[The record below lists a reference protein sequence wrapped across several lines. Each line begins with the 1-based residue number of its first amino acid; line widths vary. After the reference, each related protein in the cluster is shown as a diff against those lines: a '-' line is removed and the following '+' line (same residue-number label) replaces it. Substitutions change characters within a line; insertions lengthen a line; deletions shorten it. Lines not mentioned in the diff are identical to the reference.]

1 MGRITLQGTHAAMT
15 SAGIKA
21 PAPMFTGEVF
31 AQLTIEVVQHHLV
44 LHRIFNC
51 VGVFMWKTIPPSE
64 MNEKQV
70 DIHQKKRLQFTA
82 SGHLNTSET

>member
-1 MGRITLQGTHAAMT
+1 MGRITLQGTPAAMT

-31 AQLTIEVVQHHLV
+31 ARLTIEVVQHHLV
-44 LHRIFNC
+44 LYRIFN
-51 VGVFMWKTIPPSE
+51 GMGAFLWKTIPPSE

-70 DIHQKKRLQFTA
+70 DIHQKKRL
-82 SGHLNTSET
+82 HW

>member
-1 MGRITLQGTHAAMT
+1 MGRITLQGTPAAMT
-15 SAGIKA
+15 PAAIKA

-31 AQLTIEVVQHHLV
+31 ARLTIEVVQHHLV

-51 VGVFMWKTIPPSE
+51 VGVFMWKTITPSE

-70 DIHQKKRLQFTA
+70 DIHQKKRLQW
-82 SGHLNTSET
+82 